1 MRELQACDFCGADPV
16 GVYEP
21 LPDRL
26 AADQPRVALCG
37 DCRDTL
43 RRVLAPLDAGGG
55 AETADD
61 GAETANSETESA
73 DAAADDDATDAE
85 PTTERDATAA
95 ADPTDEAVTIDPA
108 TAAESGDDDAP
119 VSEPGADDAADAD
132 DTAADTTARPPGYAN
147 VLRLVRNRDE
157 SLARDDL
164 ETVVSSAYDMSAA
177 EVRRAIDAAIE
188 NGDLRE
194 ADGAIRPA

>member
-26 AADQPRVALCG
+26 AADQPRVALCA

-43 RRVLAPLDAGGG
+43 RRVLASLDADGG
-55 AETADD
+55 AEGD
-61 GAETANSETESA
+61 GATDG
-73 DAAADDDATDAE
+73 DAADNDATDADDATDAE
-85 PTTERDATAA
+85 SPPAGRDGTSAP
-95 ADPTDEAVTIDPA
+95 ADPTDDAVTIDPA
-108 TAAESGDDDAP
+108 ARERG
-119 VSEPGADDAADAD
+119 DAD
-132 DTAADTTARPPGYAN
+132 DPSVETDADNPADADTTARPPGYAN
-147 VLRLVRNRDE
+147 VLRLVRNREE
-157 SLARDDL
+157 SLPRDEL
-164 ETVVSSAYDMSAA
+164 EAVASSAYDVTAA
-177 EVRRAIDAAIE
+177 EAQRAVDAAIE